1 VTSFFRLLTAAL
13 NAYIEYVRL
22 QKDRRIDSLE
32 DELDRLASDGSAAS
46 KLRIERIAQ
55 RLKRERIK
63 SVRPPNNNLG

>member
-22 QKDRRIDSLE
+22 QKDKRIDSLE

-63 SVRPPNNNLG
+63 SVRPPNDNLG